1 MAIMRVEK
9 TSNYTIMSN
18 YHLRDSR
25 LSLKAKGLLSVML
38 SLPAEWDFTLVG
50 LTCISKEG
58 ISAIRAAIVELEE
71 NGYVVRSR
79 IRNDAGQLTDT
90 EYTIY
95 EFPQNREQGK
105 DDMPSDSGPVH
116 GPSSHGSPVCGSP
129 ALEKPTLENPTL
141 DNPTLDNPTLEKPT
155 LEKRTQL
162 NTDRS
167 NTHSKKKDKRNTDA
181 SNPDQSS
188 IDPSIPG
195 TAEQTEADDRQQRST
210 GTPEAAASAVIPRD
224 QRPTAVHMG
233 QPDGPTVQQMYMTE
247 ETSIPGMRR
256 RLSYDAFVRKVKRQ
270 IDYWDLM
277 DGNDKDEVENI
288 LSIMVEI
295 LSTQCEFFTISGKKY
310 PADLVHQRY
319 SEISSSHIE
328 YVLECFH
335 KCGSDI
341 RNIKQYLI
349 AALFNAPA
357 TYSSY
362 YGAAVRRDCEWLRQ

>member
-1 MAIMRVEK
+1 MAVMRVEK
-9 TSNYTIMSN
+9 NGNYTVMSN
-18 YHLRDSR
+18 YHLRDHR

-38 SLPAEWDFTLVG
+38 SLPVEWDFTLFG
-50 LTCISKEG
+50 LASISKEG
-58 ISAIRAAIVELEE
+58 IDAIRAAVNELVKA
-71 NGYVVRSR
+71 GYIIRAKVR
-79 IRNDAGQLTDT
+79 NAAGQLVDM

-95 EFPQNREQGK
+95 ELPQGDHQDELQQ
-105 DDMPSDSGPVH
+105 
-116 GPSSHGSPVCGSP
+116 SSTAVVSQQDEASW
-129 ALEKPTLENPTL
+129 T
-141 DNPTLDNPTLEKPT
+141 PTLEKPT
-155 LEKRTQL
+155 LGKPTLASPMLENPTQL
-162 NTDRS
+162 NTDIR
-167 NTHSKKKDKRNTDA
+167 KKDKSITDT

-188 IDPSIPG
+188 TDPSIPEI
-195 TAEQTEADDRQQRST
+195 AERSDEGVRTQVSTESAGNSSPALLSQTQR
-210 GTPEAAASAVIPRD
+210 ASG
-224 QRPTAVHMG
+224 VHLG
-233 QPDGPTVQQMYMTE
+233 QPEGLTVQQMYMTE

-256 RLSYDAFVRKVKRQ
+256 RLSYDAFIRKVKRQ

-277 DGNDKDEVENI
+277 DGSDKDEIENI
-288 LSIMVEI
+288 VSIMVEV

-310 PADLVHQRY
+310 PADLVHQRF
-319 SEISSSHIE
+319 SEINSGHIE